1 MLSCTCYY
9 RRVAELSV
17 TVVLAGAQWAE
28 SLVLLLPGAKLAVL
42 QSRTSVLNGVLPAGA
57 EMCCWRILYGKIR

>member
-9 RRVAELSV
+9 RCTAELSV

-28 SLVLLLPGAKLAVL
+28 CLVLLLRGAKLAVL
-42 QSRTSVLNGVLPAGA
+42 QRRTAVLNGVLPTGA
-57 EMCCWRILYGKIR
+57 ELCCWRKLYGRIR